1 MSGLGRLLRGENEVN
16 FVKWWRR
23 GLVLSAALIVV
34 SLASLGIRGLN
45 LTVEFT
51 GGVSAEIPVSGVSVD
66 EARSALTDAGL
77 GSARVQLVTDVTGS
91 ETLRVQTSA
100 EGDNVEEQLRTI
112 VSGLAAANA
121 QDVSITAVSAS
132 WGADVTAQALR
143 ALVFFLL
150 AILVYLT
157 IRLEFRMAIGAIVA
171 TAHDIL
177 ITVGIYSLFQ
187 FEVSPSTIIA
197 FLMVLGYS
205 IYDTVVIYDK
215 VKTVEAQVGI
225 ANRLT
230 YTAGA
235 ERAMNLV
242 LLRSLNTSITS
253 LLPVLALIIVGA
265 NLLGALT
272 LNQFAVALAVGLV
285 VGTYSSIMIAAP
297 TVVVLK
303 EREPRFRQLH
313 ERIGG
318 PSLFGRSTA
327 ASGSAVAAAPVGA
340 RTPSGEEPAAG
351 SRPAASK
358 RPAPSGA
365 IPPRPRKRSGNR
377 NPRR

>member
-1 MSGLGRLLRGENEVN
+1 MSAIGRLLRGENQIQ
-16 FVKWWRR
+16 FVRWWRR
-23 GLVLSAALIVV
+23 GLVLSATLILISLV
-34 SLASLGIRGLN
+34 SLGVRGLN

-51 GGVSAEIPVSGVSVD
+51 GGVSAEIPVTDVSV
-66 EARSALTDAGL
+66 EQARQALTDAGL
-77 GSARVQLVTDVTGS
+77 GNARVQIVTDAAGA
-91 ETLRVQTSA
+91 ETLRVQTAA
-100 EGDNVEEQLRTI
+100 EGENVQEQLLTI
-112 VSGLAAANA
+112 VAGLSQADASEA
-121 QDVSITAVSAS
+121 SITAVSAS

-157 IRLEFRMAIGAIVA
+157 IRLEFRMALGAIIA

-215 VKTVEAQVGI
+215 VKSVESQVGI

-230 YTAGA
+230 YTAGVV
-235 ERAMNLV
+235 RAMNLV

-253 LLPVLALIIVGA
+253 LLPVVALIVVGA
-265 NLLGALT
+265 KLMGAIS

-297 TVVVLK
+297 AVVLLK

-313 ERIGG
+313 ERVGG
-318 PSLFGRSTA
+318 PSLFGRASAST
-327 ASGSAVAAAPVGA
+327 SSAVASAPVSGA
-340 RTPSGEEPAAG
+340 STGPG
-351 SRPAASK
+351 SPPVSTTRQT
-358 RPAPSGA
+358 PSGA
-365 IPPRPRKRSGNR
+365 IPARPRKRSGNR
-377 NPRR
+377 NRKR